1 MINLLP
7 NHAKKSLAKE
17 FKLRLGVVVLCV
29 VIGLEILTA
38 VLFLPAYLTIS
49 ASTKTLSEQLGATR
63 AATPKEG
70 EDVQKQILGIKKEI
84 ELLKPAVGASSTP
97 PSVLLG
103 ELLKDKPRGIEISAF
118 AYARA
123 KTSIGVQLSGL
134 ALTRDELLAFQKSL
148 RANPLVADI
157 KYGSSFITKKT
168 NIDFVITVTLK

>member
-17 FKLRLGVVVLCV
+17 FKLRLGVMVLCV
-29 VIGLEILTA
+29 VIGLELLTV
-38 VLFLPAYLTIS
+38 VLFLPAYMTIS
-49 ASTKTLSEQLGATR
+49 TNTKSLTQQLSDTR

-70 EDVQKQILGIKKEI
+70 EDVQRQILGIKKEI
-84 ELLKPAVGASSTP
+84 ELLKPGVGASSTP
-97 PSVLLG
+97 PSALLD
-103 ELLKDKPRGIEISAF
+103 ELLKDKPRGVEINAF
-118 AYARA
+118 AYAQA
-123 KTSIGVQLSGL
+123 KTSIGIQLSGL

-148 RANPLVADI
+148 RAHPLVADI